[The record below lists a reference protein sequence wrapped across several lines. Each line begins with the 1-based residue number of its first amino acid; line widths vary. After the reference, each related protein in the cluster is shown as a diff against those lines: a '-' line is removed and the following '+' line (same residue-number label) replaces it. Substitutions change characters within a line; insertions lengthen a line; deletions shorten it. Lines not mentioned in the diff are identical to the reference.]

1 MLTRRFL
8 LTSTAAAVA
17 MFTLLRFAPAAFA
30 QSADQAKAFIQETA
44 NQLTAVVNGSAPQP
58 QKRQDL
64 TQVIDHTVDIED
76 IARFCLGRF
85 WRIASPAQQKE
96 YVDLFHRVLVVNITG
111 KIGDYQGV
119 TASIGSASEREG
131 SFAVSSIVTRPGN
144 APAKVDWVVSYS
156 TGSPKIVDVIAEGT
170 SLRITQRQDYASY
183 LSRNGNNVQ
192 ALIDAMRRQAAG

>member
-44 NQLTAVVNGSAPQP
+44 NQLTGVVNGPAPQP

-64 TQVIDHTVDIED
+64 TQVIDRTVDIED

-131 SFAVSSIVTRPGN
+131 NFAVSSIVTRPGN

>member
-1 MLTRRFL
+1 
-8 LTSTAAAVA
+8 
-17 MFTLLRFAPAAFA
+17 
-30 QSADQAKAFIQETA
+30 
-44 NQLTAVVNGSAPQP
+44 
-58 QKRQDL
+58 
-64 TQVIDHTVDIED
+64 VIDHTVDIED

-131 SFAVSSIVTRPGN
+131 NFAVSSIVTRPGN